1 MGMEN
6 MFLENWG
13 DIGRVAANTAISF
26 ILLFVF
32 IRLTGKRTLAN
43 LSAFDFIVIIAL
55 GSTLAEMMLASIPI
69 LNGAVALIVILLF
82 QFGMA
87 WATKKSK
94 PVEKVVNARPTL
106 LYLDGVFLEA
116 ALNNELVT
124 KDEIYAEIRGAGIY
138 DLDQIKAIVLE
149 LNGHVTIVKKSENEQ
164 VREHSLKNAA
174 FRKMHKR
181 SNSNP
186 SLGGTRNQKNLRL
199 RRKLQR
205 IAKQALNVPAMP
217 EIL

>member
-1 MGMEN
+1 MEN

-164 VREHSLKNAA
+164 VREHSLKN
-174 FRKMHKR
+174 
-181 SNSNP
+181 
-186 SLGGTRNQKNLRL
+186 LCL
-199 RRKLQR
+199 
-205 IAKQALNVPAMP
+205 P
-217 EIL
+217 ENA